1 MSKTLTRD
9 QKIAKLG
16 KIITDRKEALLGLEK
31 ITPDS
36 PEYWG
41 IDCGLQ
47 YVVRRYGKAVEEDCL
62 DTALLMGKRKPK
74 TFAQMQKLTGYDDER
89 LKITLEALCQAS
101 LVEFHKENLDG
112 KNPNHET

>member
-1 MSKTLTRD
+1 MSKQLTRD

-31 ITPDS
+31 ITADS

-47 YVVRRYGKAVEEDCL
+47 YVVRRYGKDVETDCL

-74 TFAQMQKLTGYDDER
+74 TFAQLQKLTG
-89 LKITLEALCQAS
+89 
-101 LVEFHKENLDG
+101 
-112 KNPNHET
+112 